1 MNYRKIKYYKKNLSK
16 LQNSTINSNK
26 IYYNTKKGGMSME
39 LNIFKNIKEEI
50 ENRIDVKSFI
60 EELTNFLKNIES
72 PKANIKEDLQEY
84 RKEGH
89 LYLVTEDR
97 NNEIYL
103 SDFTDSSKIEFKETN
118 LPKEI
123 LQEAKEG
130 TMLQYKNGKYEIY
143 SQNGYDMLFK
153 NN

>member
-1 MNYRKIKYYKKNLSK
+1 
-16 LQNSTINSNK
+16 
-26 IYYNTKKGGMSME
+26 ME

-130 TMLQYKNGKYEIY
+130 TMLQYKNGKYDIY

>member
-1 MNYRKIKYYKKNLSK
+1 MD
-16 LQNSTINSNK
+16 
-26 IYYNTKKGGMSME
+26 
-39 LNIFKNIKEEI
+39 LNILKNIREDIK
-50 ENRIDVKSFI
+50 NNIDVKGFI
-60 EELTNFLKNIES
+60 EELTNFLKNIDK
-72 PKANIKEDLQEY
+72 PKTKENLAPISVNEELENY

-103 SDFTDSSKIEFKETN
+103 NDFTEKSKVEFKETN

-130 TMLQYKNGKYEIY
+130 TMLQYKNGKYEVY
-143 SQNGYDMLFK
+143 SQNGYDMLFE